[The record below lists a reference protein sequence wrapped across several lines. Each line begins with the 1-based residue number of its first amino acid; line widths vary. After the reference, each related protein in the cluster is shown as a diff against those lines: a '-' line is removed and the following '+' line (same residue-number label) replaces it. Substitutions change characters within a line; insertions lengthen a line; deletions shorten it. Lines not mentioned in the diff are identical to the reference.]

1 LRVRAGDVLVL
12 ANYFLRR
19 FAEENQKPVERFSDG
34 ARAKILAH
42 PWRGNVRELENAIE
56 RAVVLCDGTVIEES
70 DLPVDVSPLSGG
82 SLHIPGAT
90 MAEIEK
96 HAILTTLGAVNGS
109 TAKAAQMLGISIR
122 TIQYRLNEYRMAGG
136 ATSRAAP
143 PESHNPDSNA
153 EDSIR
158 RSA

>member
-1 LRVRAGDVLVL
+1 MEMPPLRVRAGDVLVL

-19 FAEENQKPVERFSDG
+19 FAEENQKPVERFSDA

-56 RAVVLCDGTVIEES
+56 RAVVLSDGATIEEG
-70 DLPVDVSPLSGG
+70 DLPVDVAPLSGG

-90 MAEIEK
+90 MAEIERY
-96 HAILTTLGAVNGS
+96 AILTTLDAVNGS

-136 ATSRAAP
+136 AASRAE
-143 PESHNPDSNA
+143 PESQDPL
-153 EDSIR
+153 R